1 MNDLRKLLENLGFSQ
16 YYELFEEN
24 DIDLSLVGD
33 LSLDDL
39 KEIGIQSLGHRK
51 KLLSAFKDFAEKP
64 SGSRN
69 DDEPEIQEYL
79 DSGRAER
86 REVTT
91 VFADLTGYTSLS
103 RELDTEDLH
112 DVLSAFFDRFNEIV
126 TRMGGTIERHI
137 GDCVMAVFGAP
148 VSHGNDA
155 ERALRTTIEL
165 HKAMEEISRRFGRE
179 LSVHIGAAAGNVLF
193 STRGYGQRKD
203 QDFTLTGDTVNLAS
217 RLAGQANGKET
228 LVDDQIFR
236 SFSHIIDCDAPSTLE
251 VKGFEVP
258 VLAHRFIGFREL
270 GSQKALV
277 GRESEIGA
285 FREALDR
292 CADSGLGET
301 IYVCADAGMG
311 KSRLLQEVGKEAKL
325 RDFATHS
332 TLVLDFGLGGAQ
344 SPINALVSS
353 LCGLGENA
361 RRSAIENVAT
371 RLIENGTL
379 DDTSA
384 LFLNTMLGGE
394 PDRAS
399 TVVLDAMSDKARDEG
414 RREALRRLVR
424 HFSSQKPCL
433 LVVEDIHWADSAI
446 LPSIKILSEESQTC
460 PVVLAITSRLE
471 GPVAQMDIAPI
482 ESSARIRR
490 IDLEALTAE
499 DALQMAQMM
508 VRPTQET
515 VRKCIER
522 AQGNPLFL
530 EQLLRHANDSDG
542 LIPGSIQSLIQA
554 RFDRL
559 AQLDRQILQAAA
571 ILGQRFSMQA
581 VTQIAGVDVYDERPL
596 VDAAL
601 IQSIDDGY
609 LFAHALIRD
618 AVLSTILRNDLRA
631 LHRSAAEWFSGRD
644 IFLHAEHL
652 GAAKDPGAAK
662 AYLAAARDARSNYE
676 NEGALGFAEKG
687 LECEPE
693 PEVEGPLLRVK
704 GDMLRE
710 LGRSAESI
718 EAFETARDL
727 ADAPRDICLAQ
738 IGIVAAMRILDRI
751 DEAYALL
758 DTAQEVAEGAGLLP
772 ELSEIHYF
780 RGSLHF
786 PRGNLDGCLE
796 DHTKSLAYA
805 ESAGLPERQA
815 RALSG
820 LGDAHYA
827 RGKMFT
833 AHTVIEQCLA
843 LCDEHGFGAVE
854 SSNRFM
860 LATVKI
866 YMNETEQA
874 LKEALRSAE
883 LAAQVGLNRPEIVSR
898 LTAGWI
904 LTSMAQYQ
912 EARTEIETG
921 LQLAERL
928 GAKRFEPFLE
938 ETLARIE
945 LAEGR
950 FGQAASIAEGAKEK
964 LHEVGAESFIG
975 PWVLST
981 VALTTP
987 DEARR
992 RDVLAEGEALLAKG
1006 CVGHNYFRFYRN
1018 ASQACLNSEKW
1029 DEALRYA
1036 DALAGYTTDEPT
1048 PWSDFH
1054 VERIRT
1060 LVEKR
1065 QHGGAEKKL
1074 AALRIRAVKAGLH
1087 NSIPDID
1094 GKVTRIRLEKTSA

>member
-1 MNDLRKLLENLGFSQ
+1 MNDLKTLLDALGLPQ
-16 YYELFEEN
+16 YQGLFEEN
-24 DIDLSLVGD
+24 DIDLSIAGD
-33 LSLDDL
+33 LTADDL
-39 KEIGIQSLGHRK
+39 KEIGINSLGHRK
-51 KLLSAFKDFAEKP
+51 KLLAAFKNLSETEPVSAEVP
-64 SGSRN
+64 ASGMG
-69 DDEPEIQEYL
+69 DE
-79 DSGRAER
+79 SGEVHLER

-91 VFADLTGYTSLS
+91 VFADLTGYTRLS
-103 RELDTEDLH
+103 RELDSEDLH
-112 DVLSAFFDRFNEIV
+112 DVLSNFFDRFNEIV
-126 TRMGGTIERHI
+126 IRMGGTTERHI

-165 HKAMEEISRRFGRE
+165 HKAMEEVSRRFGRE

-193 STRGYGQRKD
+193 STKGYGQRKD

-217 RLAGQANGKET
+217 RLAGQAQGKET
-228 LVDDQIFR
+228 LIDDQIFL
-236 SFSHIIDCDAPSTLE
+236 SLSHTIDCDAPSTLE

-258 VLAHRFIGFREL
+258 VLAHRFNGFRAL
-270 GSQKALV
+270 GEQRALI
-277 GRESEIGA
+277 GREAEIGA

-292 CADSGLGET
+292 CASSGMGEA
-301 IYVCADAGMG
+301 IYICGDAGMG
-311 KSRLLQEVGKEAKL
+311 KSRLLQEVAKEARQ

-332 TLVLDFGLGGAQ
+332 TLVLDFGLGGPH
-344 SPINALVSS
+344 SPINTLVSS

-361 RRSAIENVAT
+361 RQSAIESVVT
-371 RLIENGTL
+371 RLVDNGTL
-379 DDTSA
+379 DDKSA
-384 LFLNTMLGGE
+384 LFLNIMLGGE

-399 TVVLDAMSDKARDEG
+399 SVVLDAMSGRARDEG
-414 RREALRRLVR
+414 RRETLRRVVR

-433 LVVEDIHWADSAI
+433 LAVEDIHWAGSAI
-446 LPSIKILSEESQTC
+446 LSSIRVLSEESQIC
-460 PVVLAITSRLE
+460 PVVLTITSRLE
-471 GPVAQMDIAPI
+471 GPVTQMEIAPV
-482 ESSARIRR
+482 ESSAQIRR
-490 IDLEALTAE
+490 IDLEALTAA
-499 DALQMAQMM
+499 DALQLAQST
-508 VRPTQET
+508 VRPTEEI

-581 VTQIAGVDVYDERPL
+581 VTQIARIDVYDERPL
-596 VDAAL
+596 VEAAL
-601 IQSIDDGY
+601 IRPIDDGY

-618 AVLSTILRNDLRA
+618 AVLSTILRNDLRV
-631 LHRSAAEWFSGRD
+631 LHRSAAEWFSDRD
-644 IFLHAEHL
+644 GVLHAEHL
-652 GAAKDPGAAK
+652 GAAKDPGAAQ

-676 NEGALGFAEKG
+676 NEVALGLAEKG

-693 PEVEGPLLRVK
+693 PAVEGPLLRVK

-718 EAFETARDL
+718 EAFEAARNL
-727 ADAPRDICLAQ
+727 AEAPRDICLAQ

-751 DEAYALL
+751 DEAFALL
-758 DTAQEVAEGAGLLP
+758 DTAQEVAEGEGLLP

-874 LKEALRSAE
+874 LKEALQSAE

-904 LTSMAQYQ
+904 LTSMARYQ

-921 LQLAERL
+921 MQLAERL

-950 FGQAASIAEGAKEK
+950 FDQAASVAEGAKTK

-987 DEARR
+987 DGARR
-992 RDVLAEGEALLAKG
+992 RDVLAEGENLLAKG
-1006 CVGHNYFRFYRN
+1006 CVGHNYFRFYCN
-1018 ASQACLNSEKW
+1018 AAQACLNSEEW

-1036 DALAGYTTDEPT
+1036 AALASYTADEPT

-1054 VERIRT
+1054 IERIRV
-1060 LVEKR
+1060 LVEER
-1065 QHGGAEKKL
+1065 QHGGAKKKL
-1074 AALRIRAVKAGLH
+1074 AALRVRAVEASLH

-1094 GKVTRIRLEKTSA
+1094 GKVTRISLEKTSA